1 MAPTRSAFQRELEE
15 LYQQLLHMGGIV
27 EQQIAEGVASLVD
40 KDGALAQQVIDRDAT
55 VDKLQ
60 YNIEDRCVSLIARQ
74 QPLAK
79 DLRMIFTA
87 IKLATD
93 LERISDLAVN
103 IAEIAK
109 LLLEEE
115 YVKPLIDIPRMA
127 EIAQRMTKQA
137 LDAYVEGDEETARS
151 LFPLEK
157 EMDSLWDQV
166 FRELL
171 LIMMQDPKT
180 VAQATYLL
188 LVARHLERIGD
199 HATNIGE
206 LVIYEVSGDRIR
218 LN

>member
-180 VAQATYLL
+180 VARATYLL

>member
-1 MAPTRSAFQRELEE
+1 MSPTRSAFQRELEE

-27 EQQIAEGVASLVD
+27 EQQIAEGVASLVE
-40 KDGALAQQVIDRDAT
+40 KNGALAQKVVDRDAE

-60 YNIEDRCVSLIARQ
+60 YDIEDRCVSLIARQ

-103 IAEIAK
+103 IAEVAK
-109 LLLEEE
+109 LLLKEK
-115 YVKPLIDIPRMA
+115 YVKPLIDIPRMT
-127 EIAQRMTKQA
+127 EIAQQMTKQA

>member
-1 MAPTRSAFQRELEE
+1 MVPTRTAFQGELEA
-15 LYQQLLHMGGIV
+15 LQRQLLYMGGLV
-27 EQQIAEGVASLVD
+27 EGQIAEAVAALVH
-40 KDGALAQQVIDRDAT
+40 KDGTLAQQVMDRDEA
-55 VDKLQ
+55 VDRLQ
-60 YNIEDRCVSLIARQ
+60 LEIEDRCVSLIARQ

-79 DLRMIFTA
+79 DLRMIFAA

-103 IAEIAK
+103 VAEIAQG
-109 LLLEEE
+109 LLKEP
-115 YVKPLIDIPRMA
+115 YIKPLIDIPRMA
-127 EIAQRMTKQA
+127 EIAQRMTRQA
-137 LDAYVEGDEETARS
+137 LDAYVGGSEEKAEG
-151 LFPLEK
+151 LFSMEK

-180 VAQATYLL
+180 VSQATYLL
-188 LVARHLERIGD
+188 LVARHLERVGD

-206 LVIYEVSGDRIR
+206 LVIYEVSGNRIR